1 MRKLIGTLA
10 VLLALTILPYSGHAQ
25 TVTSHADLDWT
36 APYRWV
42 HIDNVDPQKFTAFES
57 ARKEWLKALNKDG
70 KLLGDGRP
78 LFWSSTAADANTYF
92 TFYPFKAWADMDA
105 RNKMAAE
112 TKRLVGDSADKQYDS
127 GDSTLIPPHGSEIWR
142 RVADADIV
150 WAGTDSLTDMTAD
163 VGRMDFRLVDW
174 SNWKEFS
181 SAYDTLQTILK
192 AEKYPLAC
200 RLYSNVYGGKQ
211 GDYILFWMASDE
223 AALKAAPDINSFLVG
238 KIGQER
244 AEKLMAA
251 LERYFPVQKTYHVVR
266 RADLSNLGR

>member
-1 MRKLIGTLA
+1 MRTLIGTFA
-10 VLLALTILPYSGHAQ
+10 VILTLTLLPCSGHAQ
-25 TVTSHADLDWT
+25 TISSHADLDWT

-42 HIDNVDPQKFTAFES
+42 HIDNVDPKTYMAFES
-57 ARKEWLKALNKDG
+57 ARKEWLKALTKDG

-78 LFWSSTAADANTYF
+78 LFWSSTAPDANTYF

-105 RNKMAAE
+105 RNKMAVE

-150 WAGTDSLTDMTAD
+150 CEGTDSLTDMTAG

-181 SAYDTLQTILK
+181 TAYDTLQTILK

-211 GDYILFWMASDE
+211 GDYILFWMAKDE
-223 AALKAAPDINSFLVG
+223 AALNGAPEMRAFLKE
-238 KIGQER
+238 KIGSER
-244 AEKLMAA
+244 AEKLVAA
-251 LERYFPVQKTYHVVR
+251 LEKYFPVQKTYHVVR
-266 RADLSNLGR
+266 RLDMSNLGQ

>member
-1 MRKLIGTLA
+1 MRKLVGTFA
-10 VLLALTILPYSGHAQ
+10 VILSLTLLASQGQSQ
-25 TVTSHADLDWT
+25 TTASHADLDWK

-42 HIDNVDPQKFTAFES
+42 HIDNVNPQTYTAFEN
-57 ARKEWLKALNKDG
+57 ARKEWLKALTKDG

-78 LFWSSTAADANTYF
+78 LFWCSTAADANTYF
-92 TFYPFKAWADMDA
+92 TFYPFRAWADMDA

-127 GDSTLIPPHGSEIWR
+127 GDSALIPPHGSEIWR

-150 WAGTDSLTDMTAD
+150 WEGTDSLTDITAG

-181 SAYDTLQTILK
+181 VAFDTLQAILK

-200 RLYSNVYGGKQ
+200 RMYSNVYGGQQ
-211 GDYILFWMASDE
+211 GDDILFWMAKDE
-223 AALKAAPDINSFLVG
+223 AALNGAPEIRAFLNE
-238 KIGQER
+238 KIGSER

-251 LERYFPVQKTYHVVR
+251 LDKYFPVRKTYHVVR
-266 RADLSNLGR
+266 RLDMSNLGQ